1 MPLQLHNT
9 TIHTA
14 TEAAA
19 GRTLR
24 ERAAAHHANTAASGR
39 APTTALPPPAAL
51 WVSGRERR
59 CKDGDPGT
67 DPANCARRSCQAA
80 PGTHPDGGAGAVR
93 WEGAGS
99 RRKAPSPA
107 RTPDP
112 AYSAGPAVPRTL
124 PTPHSTHDALSDA
137 LLPRGC
143 VPQFPLAEQRWL
155 RSGPP
160 PASPVTATP
169 QSCRRS
175 GLTKKLSHTNPIR
188 PPQLGLCNGEC
199 VVMAMP
205 PLATPVPSSPHCPG
219 CCPTP
224 QRARTPNTSMG
235 RRASPSPSLTP
246 LSAPRQDPLPAGVPN
261 CTSSGL

>member
-39 APTTALPPPAAL
+39 APATALPPPAAL

-67 DPANCARRSCQAA
+67 DPANCARRSRQAA

-99 RRKAPSPA
+99 RRKTPSPA
-107 RTPDP
+107 RTPP
-112 AYSAGPAVPRTL
+112 APQTLLTARDLLYPAPCPHHTAPTMLFLMLCCPEGVCLSFPWQSSAGCAQGPHPR
-124 PTPHSTHDALSDA
+124 
-137 LLPRGC
+137 
-143 VPQFPLAEQRWL
+143 PQSQ
-155 RSGPP
+155 PP
-160 PASPVTATP
+160 PS
-169 QSCRRS
+169 
-175 GLTKKLSHTNPIR
+175 
-188 PPQLGLCNGEC
+188 
-199 VVMAMP
+199 
-205 PLATPVPSSPHCPG
+205 
-219 CCPTP
+219 
-224 QRARTPNTSMG
+224 RADEVG
-235 RRASPSPSLTP
+235 
-246 LSAPRQDPLPAGVPN
+246 
-261 CTSSGL
+261 

>member
-1 MPLQLHNT
+1 MQGWRPRY
-9 TIHTA
+9 
-14 TEAAA
+14 
-19 GRTLR
+19 G
-24 ERAAAHHANTAASGR
+24 
-39 APTTALPPPAAL
+39 
-51 WVSGRERR
+51 
-59 CKDGDPGT
+59 
-67 DPANCARRSCQAA
+67 SCQLRPQEPPGSAGHA
-80 PGTHPDGGAGAVR
+80 PRRRRWSRAV
-93 WEGAGS
+93 GGS
-99 RRKAPSPA
+99 REQAQNPEPCPHPA

-175 GLTKKLSHTNPIR
+175 GLTRKLSHTNPIR
-188 PPQLGLCNGEC
+188 PPQLGLRNGEC

-261 CTSSGL
+261 CTSSGP